1 MNLNNLFLFALNS
14 KIKTKKVCN
23 VIRFTF
29 TLHIVQK
36 RKTQIMNEQLN
47 ILTCICNIIFS
58 KTKIAQE
65 FYYPRSFM
73 RLTSPLR

>member
-1 MNLNNLFLFALNS
+1 MTYTLDTFIVLSLNLR
-14 KIKTKKVCN
+14 I
-23 VIRFTF
+23 IRFTF
-29 TLHIVQK
+29 ILHIVQK